1 MSHTGR
7 QNSFLRHNRLA
18 RGWSLRRVAD
28 EIRIIGVKENGKEPG
43 VNADMVGE
51 WERGIKI
58 PSPYYREKLC
68 QIYNATANQLGFLAD
83 TTASS
88 IRESQ
93 PSMSGVLTGNNDM
106 NKKRRELL
114 NLLSLASAT
123 LVLPFPDLDWERIED
138 VLIRQSQVD
147 EDTLR
152 DLETMNVHYWSI
164 YRMSSSKGLVL
175 DGVLKQLK
183 MLVDMLKVSHPSSQH
198 DWLCRVTSDLSQLA
212 GEIFF
217 DVNDYDAAQ
226 SCYVFSAT
234 AAKEAAGYDL
244 WACAL
249 IRHSFLPIFDEQYTE
264 ALPLLHQ
271 AKRLAQRGDQ
281 SLSTRFWVEAVSAD
295 AQSGIGN
302 LTSCQRAL
310 DIAQGVLTMQ
320 GKSSNG
326 GWLRFD
332 DTRLL
337 EQRGACYVNLGQP
350 YLAIPALQEA
360 LTQQGVVSRRRAI
373 ILTNLAKVAL
383 QQNEI
388 EHACDIVG
396 DVIDIAIK
404 KPSGVI
410 SKGIYSLST
419 QLTPHKSLQ
428 VVKNLNQRMKLLV

>member
-88 IRESQ
+88 IRKSQ

-106 NKKRRELL
+106 NKKRRDLL

-138 VLIRQSQVD
+138 VLIRQFQVD

-175 DGVLKQLK
+175 NGVLKQLK
-183 MLVDMLKVSHPSSQH
+183 MLVDMLKVSHSSLQH
-198 DWLCRVTSDLSQLA
+198 DWLCRVISDLSQWA

-234 AAKEAAGYDL
+234 AAKE
-244 WACAL
+244 
-249 IRHSFLPIFDEQYTE
+249 
-264 ALPLLHQ
+264 
-271 AKRLAQRGDQ
+271 
-281 SLSTRFWVEAVSAD
+281 
-295 AQSGIGN
+295 
-302 LTSCQRAL
+302 
-310 DIAQGVLTMQ
+310 
-320 GKSSNG
+320 
-326 GWLRFD
+326 
-332 DTRLL
+332 
-337 EQRGACYVNLGQP
+337 
-350 YLAIPALQEA
+350 AIPALQEA